1 MNIGEI
7 AAATLAGAGLAAAWL
22 GPRLAAAQRERDALE
37 VELEAAGRS
46 RQEALR
52 NAEQRMADLR
62 AAWEARLQDA
72 ALSAE
77 QLRLQLEALLP
88 QVADRVLTARSEQW
102 HQSAR
107 QELQQSGQAT
117 VTRVRESQLHM
128 ENLLQGMQQQL
139 LQYQERL
146 NALEND
152 RAQAEVRIEQQLQDV
167 ARAGGLLAQEA
178 RTLREAIQTSGG
190 VRGRWGEA
198 VLKNLLQLAG
208 LNEHI
213 DYDLQVTVSE
223 PESLQRPDAI
233 LHLPSGRELIVDA
246 KASLTSFLGGLA
258 ETDDQRRQELF
269 KQFAAVLRRRADEL
283 AGKDYS
289 RNLDNSIPC
298 VIMFVP
304 SEAAFRAALDADPNL
319 FLHGQSKRPS
329 VLLASPS
336 TLLPLVSVIAQG
348 WQQHIMNR
356 QAADLAREV
365 NDFARRLGVFLGHV
379 QKIAR
384 GLDTASDAY
393 DKAIAS
399 FRSRLAPKIER
410 LKEMGAAFDSLP
422 ELRPV
427 EHRASI
433 EAEAAEADKSAT
445 EGVDVI
451 GE

>member
-1 MNIGEI
+1 MI
-7 AAATLAGAGLAAAWL
+7 AAGVILGGGGVAGWLA
-22 GPRLAAAQRERDALE
+22 PRLSAARRERDALE
-37 VELEAAGRS
+37 IELEAAERS
-46 RQEALR
+46 RDEVAQSGH
-52 NAEQRMADLR
+52 QRIADLR
-62 AAWEARLQDA
+62 EAYEARLQDA

-77 QLRLQLEALLP
+77 HMRLQLEALLP
-88 QVADRVLTARSEQW
+88 QVADRVLSARSEQW

-117 VTRVRESQLHM
+117 VSRVRESQLHM

-139 LQYQERL
+139 MQYQERL
-146 NALEND
+146 NALENE

-198 VLKNLLQLAG
+198 VLKNLLDLAG
-208 LNEHI
+208 LNEHV
-213 DYDLQVTVSE
+213 DYDLQVTLNE
-223 PESLQRPDAI
+223 RESLLRPDAI
-233 LHLPSGRELIVDA
+233 LHLPSGRDLIVDA
-246 KASLTSFLGGLA
+246 KASLTSFLGGLS
-258 ETDDQRRQELF
+258 EPDEQRRQELF
-269 KQFAAVLRRRADEL
+269 RQFAAVLRRRADEL

-289 RNLDNSIPC
+289 GNLDNSIPC

-304 SEAAFRAALDADPNL
+304 SEAAFRAALDADPEL

-336 TLLPLVSVIAQG
+336 TLLPLVSVITQG

-356 QAADLAREV
+356 QAAELAAEV
-365 NDFARRLGVFLGHV
+365 NEFARRLAVFLGHV

-384 GLDTASDAY
+384 GLDSASDAY

-399 FRSRLAPKIER
+399 FRSRLTPKIER
-410 LKEMGAAFDSLP
+410 LKEMGAAFDTLP

-427 EHRASI
+427 ERRAGLEPEAVADPEINGERSI
-433 EAEAAEADKSAT
+433 E
-445 EGVDVI
+445 EGA
-451 GE
+451 GTL

>member
-1 MNIGEI
+1 MNVWEI
-7 AAATLAGAGLAAAWL
+7 AAGAIAGGGLAAAWL
-22 GPRLAAAQRERDALE
+22 GPRLGAAQRERDALE
-37 VELEAAGRS
+37 IELEAAGRS
-46 RQEALR
+46 RDEVLQ
-52 NAEQRMADLR
+52 NAQQRLADLR
-62 AAWEARLQDA
+62 AAYEARLQDA
-72 ALSAE
+72 AVSAE
-77 QLRLQLEALLP
+77 QLRLQLDALLP
-88 QVADRVLTARSEQW
+88 QIAERVLSARSEQW
-102 HQSAR
+102 QQTAR
-107 QELQQSGQAT
+107 QELQQSGQTT
-117 VTRVRESQLHM
+117 VSRVRESQLHM

-208 LNEHI
+208 LNEHV
-213 DYDLQVTVSE
+213 DYDLQVTFSE
-223 PESLQRPDAI
+223 QESLQRPDAI
-233 LHLPSGRELIVDA
+233 LHLPSGRELIIDA

-258 ETDDQRRQELF
+258 EADDQRRQEMF
-269 KQFAAVLRRRADEL
+269 RQFATVLRRRADEL

-289 RNLDNSIPC
+289 KNLDNSIPC
-298 VIMFVP
+298 VVMFVP

-319 FLHGQSKRPS
+319 FLHGQSKHPS

-348 WQQHIMNR
+348 WQQHVMNR

-384 GLDTASDAY
+384 GLDHAADAY
-393 DKAIAS
+393 DKAVAS
-399 FRSRLAPKIER
+399 FRRRLAPKMER
-410 LKEMGAAFDSLP
+410 LREMGAAFDALP

-427 EHRASI
+427 EHRVAL
-433 EAEAAEADKSAT
+433 EAETGEEPEN
-445 EGVDVI
+445 EGVDAVL
-451 GE
+451 E